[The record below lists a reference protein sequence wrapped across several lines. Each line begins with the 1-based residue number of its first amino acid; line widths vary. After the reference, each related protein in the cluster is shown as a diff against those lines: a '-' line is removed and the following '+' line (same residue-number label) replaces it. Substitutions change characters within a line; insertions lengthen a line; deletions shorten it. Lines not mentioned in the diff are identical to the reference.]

1 MTLVFRSPHT
11 RYRAIKI
18 TRPSIDLAG
27 TYHCKVSSLMS
38 EEMAN
43 AHMLVYSP
51 VTESSFKSRRLPNS
65 KVNVTCSFS
74 GQYQQS
80 RISLTS
86 RVQASSLSP
95 TSSSPG
101 ASSTCSRTR

>member
-74 GQYQQS
+74 GQ
-80 RISLTS
+80 
-86 RVQASSLSP
+86 
-95 TSSSPG
+95 
-101 ASSTCSRTR
+101 